1 LRVFLNGNA
10 IHYRTV
16 FRALKK
22 EKLGEGKE
30 RKEEDQG
37 YKRIIEI

>member
-1 LRVFLNGNA
+1 LGVFLNGNA

-22 EKLGEGKE
+22 EKLEE
-30 RKEEDQG
+30 RKRKK
-37 YKRIIEI
+37 KRKPRI